1 MARRYSVFVFI
12 VKGERQH
19 FRLLL
24 PPLSA
29 HIAGAGALVIR
40 RAAARSFYR
49 WQRVFGSACVHTNVT
64 SDFVGKSCV
73 YAIDM
78 VKLSCGWFNPSDIYK
93 IGGSVMFR
101 FCRKQFGLWRTRFWC
116 SPQLWRA
123 TQNHSHGRISQTVDC
138 RLMRFFMWICIG
150 GCLWISKK
158 RKLL

>member
-1 MARRYSVFVFI
+1 MMLKGKGKWTQKKSQDFKKSLRLMARRYSVFVFI

-49 WQRVFGSACVHTNVT
+49 WQRVLGSACVHTNVT

-73 YAIDM
+73 YAIDT

-116 SPQLWRA
+116 SPQLWREQLKIIHMGA
-123 TQNHSHGRISQTVDC
+123 
-138 RLMRFFMWICIG
+138 
-150 GCLWISKK
+150 
-158 RKLL
+158 